1 MITQSPSATVVC
13 VVSALRP
20 ASRTFRHLRPV
31 SSHHVCSGRSSR
43 RGSRG
48 RGHCVPSDAMRR
60 RHSWRKHAV
69 ATTSA
74 SEYSG
79 MSRLSGP
86 KAARARRTGADATV
100 SSASSQV

>member
-31 SSHHVCSGRSSR
+31 SSHHVCSGRSSTPRQPRPRPLRAER
-43 RGSRG
+43 RDAAAPQLEEARG
-48 RGHCVPSDAMRR
+48 RHDERERVQ
-60 RHSWRKHAV
+60 RHEQVVGA
-69 ATTSA
+69 
-74 SEYSG
+74 EG
-79 MSRLSGP
+79 
-86 KAARARRTGADATV
+86 ARARRTGADATV